1 MVRLAGES
9 KFAFSRARVTRC
21 TAIAMN
27 AVNASSIMKRQGA
40 KRVRPGSDGC
50 APRQPKNT
58 VKISVASTS
67 AEVIGKFMARF
78 K

>member
-1 MVRLAGES
+1 
-9 KFAFSRARVTRC
+9 
-21 TAIAMN
+21 
-27 AVNASSIMKRQGA
+27 VNASSIMKRQGA